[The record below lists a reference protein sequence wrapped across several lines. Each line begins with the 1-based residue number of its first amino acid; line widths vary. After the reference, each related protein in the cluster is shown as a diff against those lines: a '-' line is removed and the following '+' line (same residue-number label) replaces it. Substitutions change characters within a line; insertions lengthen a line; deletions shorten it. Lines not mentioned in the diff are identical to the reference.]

1 MCEAEGGSV
10 LHSQH
15 LDGFKC
21 SAMTYG
27 LDPKPL
33 PRTGRCGIPLSA
45 GEIFPSANVKNCVC
59 MVSNGLHSRVVV
71 RFTNAHAGVG

>member
-21 SAMTYG
+21 SAMAYG

-33 PRTGRCGIPLSA
+33 PRTRRCGLPRSA
-45 GEIFPSANVKNCVC
+45 GEISPSANVKNGVC

-71 RFTNAHAGVG
+71 IFPNARPGVG

>member
-21 SAMTYG
+21 SAMAYG

-33 PRTGRCGIPLSA
+33 PRTRRCGIPRSA
-45 GEIFPSANVKNCVC
+45 GEIFPSANVKNCVSINC
-59 MVSNGLHSRVVV
+59 NDLHSRVVV
-71 RFTNAHAGVG
+71 SFSMHILV

>member
-21 SAMTYG
+21 SAMAYG
-27 LDPKPL
+27 LDPKLL
-33 PRTGRCGIPLSA
+33 PRTGRCGIPRSA
-45 GEIFPSANVKNCVC
+45 GEIFPSANVLC

-71 RFTNAHAGVG
+71 RFPNAHPGVV